1 VTHGVAASATESER
15 LTDLGR
21 ERSALIPGASLRIV
35 LESFTDII
43 GNLPRLRRND
53 KTARASI
60 LAKYNLM
67 AKPVQINPRK
77 TKEKRLG
84 FPWIPLAESGLFNA
98 LQRFQIK
105 KFPSVSTRVSG
116 CCSKAFHARS

>member
-1 VTHGVAASATESER
+1 MTHGVAASATESER

-77 TKEKRLG
+77 TKENQGK
-84 FPWIPLAESGLFNA
+84 
-98 LQRFQIK
+98 
-105 KFPSVSTRVSG
+105 
-116 CCSKAFHARS
+116 

>member
-43 GNLPRLRRND
+43 GNLHRLRRND

-77 TKEKRLG
+77 TKEKGLDFLG
-84 FPWIPLAESGLFNA
+84 FLWPNRDF
-98 LQRFQIK
+98 
-105 KFPSVSTRVSG
+105 STRYSD
-116 CCSKAFHARS
+116 SK

>member
-1 VTHGVAASATESER
+1 MTHGVAASATESER

-35 LESFTDII
+35 LESFTDIM
-43 GNLPRLRRND
+43 GNLPRLRGND
-53 KTARASI
+53 KTGRASI

-77 TKEKRLG
+77 TKEKGLDFLG
-84 FPWIPLAESGLFNA
+84 FLWPNRDF
-98 LQRFQIK
+98 
-105 KFPSVSTRVSG
+105 STRYSD
-116 CCSKAFHARS
+116 SK